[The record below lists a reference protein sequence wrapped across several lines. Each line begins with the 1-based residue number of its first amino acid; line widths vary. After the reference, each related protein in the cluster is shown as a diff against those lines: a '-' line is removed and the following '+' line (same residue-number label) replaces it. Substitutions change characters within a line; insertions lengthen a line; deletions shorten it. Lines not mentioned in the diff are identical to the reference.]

1 MGNIV
6 LLDDLTINKIAA
18 GEFIERPASVVKEV
32 VENAIDAG
40 ATNISIEI
48 KNGGISYIRI
58 TDNGKGFEPDDME
71 IAFERHA
78 TSKIRKAEDIENITS
93 MGFRGEALASI
104 AAISKVELVSKTE
117 KNNIGNRII
126 IEGGKVLLKEEA
138 GCPKGSTITIE
149 NLFYNTPVRY
159 KFLKKDFTESGYI
172 EDAVTRIALVNPDIA
187 IKFINSG
194 KTVIQTSGNGNL
206 KDVVYGIYGKDTAEN
221 IINVDYSFEDMK
233 INGVVGKPSIA
244 RSNRANQLFFVNKRF
259 VKDKTLTSAAE
270 QAFKGL
276 LQNGKYG
283 FLVLNIEMDPHK
295 LDVNVHPAKLEVR
308 FQEENKVFKL
318 VYHAIQEAL
327 SQENNIG
334 EKNTMIEENYKKN
347 YLDEFQ
353 KNEEKATESKGLSG
367 FFKNMKNKNEFV
379 TNDHN
384 LVEELYNDKIKHEHN
399 EYDAIVNDIPEIKP
413 INEVNETKKEEVAD
427 DIDSMGVD
435 YKFSSI
441 STPIKRVDPQVI
453 DNYINEY
460 RMRTASEKYD
470 NLIVKEDGG
479 IELKS
484 FDKKE
489 EVKEEKPSYQT
500 TKISDETKIYDSSFN
515 VVDAAPKGVSDDTLV
530 NFSWTDAKV
539 DSLKEQI
546 NELTANKD
554 TAINNTENK
563 VENEIENNN
572 ENTQEIDTAT
582 TMNLLA
588 QTIDANKSE
597 IVKSLVTEKTGINEN
612 EEIAKVAA
620 KVAEKNEVAI
630 ETAKTEKTSTEP
642 DSKFEEMYE
651 KMFGKPVIKFKEE
664 EPVVEEKKAGY
675 TFEDKDFKDVKNI
688 SLFNNKEV
696 FNTPAY
702 KFIGVVFNSNII
714 IEYENEM
721 YIIDQRVA
729 NERILYEKIK
739 KNYYSET
746 EKDSQLMLLPD
757 VIELSHKQMGIAKDN
772 INLFKKAGFDVEI
785 FGENTVK
792 LTGVPGIC
800 IDLDTRQL
808 FLDILDE
815 VNTVARTATQEIE
828 EKFIETIASKTA
840 EKAKIALTEPEVNG
854 LMHNLLTLQDPF
866 TCPNGKQAA
875 IRMSRV
881 DIEKKFSR
889 R

>member
-18 GEFIERPASVVKEV
+18 GEVIERPASVVKEV

-48 KNGGISYIRI
+48 KNGGISYIRV

-117 KNNIGNRII
+117 NNNIGNRII
-126 IEGGKVLLKEEA
+126 VEGGKVLLKEEA
-138 GCPKGSTITIE
+138 GCPKGTSITIE

-172 EDAVTRIALVNPDIA
+172 EDVITRIALVNPNIA
-187 IKFINSG
+187 IKYINSG

-206 KDVVYGIYGKDTAEN
+206 KDVVYGIYGKDIAEN
-221 IINVDYSFEDMK
+221 LINVDYAFEDMK
-233 INGVVGKPSIA
+233 VKGVIGKPSIA
-244 RSNRANQLFFVNKRF
+244 RSNRANQMFFVNKRY
-259 VKDKTLTSAAE
+259 VKDKTLSSAAE
-270 QAFKGL
+270 QAYKDVL
-276 LQNGKYG
+276 ASGKYG
-283 FLVLNIEMDPHK
+283 FLVLNVEMDPHK

-318 VYHAIQEAL
+318 IFHAIKESLLQG
-327 SQENNIG
+327 NDIG
-334 EKNTMIEENYKKN
+334 EKNSMIEDNFRNN
-347 YLDEFQ
+347 YLDELE
-353 KNEEKATESKGLSG
+353 KNNDKHEEKASDSKGFGG
-367 FFKNMKNKNEFV
+367 FFKSIKNKNEFG

-384 LVEELYNDKIKHEHN
+384 LVEELYNDKIKHEHKYA
-399 EYDAIVNDIPEIKP
+399 EYSNVQENNYEYAHVQEN
-413 INEVNETKKEEVAD
+413 KEEKNTVEE
-427 DIDSMGVD
+427 DISAAGVD

-441 STPIKRVDPQVI
+441 STINRVDPKII

-460 RMRTASEKYD
+460 KKRTASEKYD
-470 NLIVKEDGG
+470 NLLVKEDGG
-479 IELKS
+479 IELKEY
-484 FDKKE
+484 KE
-489 EVKEEKPSYQT
+489 NENQNNTNVQES
-500 TKISDETKIYDSSFN
+500 KISDETKVFDSSLNFIT
-515 VVDAAPKGVSDDTLV
+515 PKKESVSDETLV
-530 NFSWTDAKV
+530 NFSWTDSKREV
-539 DSLKEQI
+539 LTEKID
-546 NELTANKD
+546 ELIAEKNK
-554 TAINNTENK
+554 A
-563 VENEIENNN
+563 

-588 QTIDANKSE
+588 QNIAASKSE
-597 IVKSLVTEKTGINEN
+597 VAKNLETFEEKDLHTDDMNKDAIKEEVEENKIDTEKPSN
-612 EEIAKVAA
+612 
-620 KVAEKNEVAI
+620 
-630 ETAKTEKTSTEP
+630 KT
-642 DSKFEEMYE
+642 DSNFEEMYE

-664 EPVVEEKKAGY
+664 ENVVEEKKAGY
-675 TFEDKDFKDVKNI
+675 TFEDSDFKDVKNI

-696 FNTPAY
+696 FSTPAY

-739 KNYYSET
+739 NNYYNDS

-772 INLFKKAGFDVEI
+772 INLFKKAGFDIEI
-785 FGENTVK
+785 FGENTIK
-792 LTGVPGIC
+792 LTGVPSIC

-808 FLDILDE
+808 FLDTLDE
-815 VNTVARTATQEIE
+815 INTVARTATHEIE

-840 EKAKIALTEPEVNG
+840 EKAKTALTEPEVNG
-854 LMHNLLTLQDPF
+854 LMSNLLNLQNPF
-866 TCPNGKQAA
+866 TCPNGKEAA

>member
-18 GEFIERPASVVKEV
+18 GEVIERPASVVKEV

-233 INGVVGKPSIA
+233 IKGVVGKPSIA

-353 KNEEKATESKGLSG
+353 KNEEKTTESKGLSG

-546 NELTANKD
+546 NELTSNKD
-554 TAINNTENK
+554 IAINNTENK
-563 VENEIENNN
+563 VKNEIENNN

-597 IVKSLVTEKTGINEN
+597 IVKSLVTEKTEINEN

-630 ETAKTEKTSTEP
+630 ETAKTEKSSTEP

-785 FGENTVK
+785 FGENTIK

-808 FLDILDE
+808 FLDTLDE